1 MFTGLVE
8 AVGELVER
16 KPTSGGFR
24 LRIGSPL
31 APELTPGDSLAVNG
45 VCLTVILA
53 ERGEIHADVG
63 PETVRVT
70 TLGTLARGS
79 LVNLERPLRADGRL
93 GGHFVQGH
101 VDAIGHIE
109 EMRADADFHWLTVS
123 FPAQL
128 APLIVHKGSIAVDG
142 ISLTVAGLGA
152 DRFDVQVVPYTMEHT
167 NLGARAGS
175 RPREP
180 RMRHGRQVRR
190 PRRGAGR
197 ADADRP
203 ACGRKVRT

>member
-24 LRIGSPL
+24 LRVATAL
-31 APELTPGDSLAVNG
+31 AAELSPGDSVAVNG

-53 ERGEIHADVG
+53 DHGEIHADVG

-70 TLGTLARGS
+70 TLGTIGRGS
-79 LVNLERPLRADGRL
+79 LVNLERPLRADSRL

-109 EMRADADFHWLTVS
+109 DRREEADFHWLTVG
-123 FPAQL
+123 FPSHL
-128 APLIVHKGSIAVDG
+128 APFLIQKGSIAVDG

-152 DRFDVQVVPYTMEHT
+152 DRFDVQVVPYTMTHT
-167 NLGARAGS
+167 NLARAELRDRVNS
-175 RPREP
+175 RSTWSVNTLYGLRSWP
-180 RMRHGRQVRR
+180 
-190 PRRGAGR
+190 
-197 ADADRP
+197 D
-203 ACGRKVRT
+203 

>member
-24 LRIGSPL
+24 LRIASRL
-31 APELTPGDSLAVNG
+31 APELSPGDSLAVNG

-53 ERGEIHADVG
+53 EEEEIHADVG

-70 TLGTLARGS
+70 TLGWLPRGGA
-79 LVNLERPLRADGRL
+79 VNLERPLRADSRF

-109 EMRADADFHWLTVS
+109 ELRADAEFHWLTVS
-123 FPAQL
+123 FPSQL
-128 APLIVHKGSIAVDG
+128 APYIVHKGSIAVDG
-142 ISLTVAGLGA
+142 ISLTVAGLGG
-152 DRFDVQVVPYTMEHT
+152 DRIDVQVVPYTMTHT
-167 NLGARAGS
+167 NLGRVQIRDRVNIECDMIGKYVVRAAELAGLTLTGV
-175 RPREP
+175 RPGEVT
-180 RMRHGRQVRR
+180 H
-190 PRRGAGR
+190 
-197 ADADRP
+197 
-203 ACGRKVRT
+203 